1 MESKGNYTPEEVAR
15 MIALHS
21 ATELSV
27 IQLEGAT
34 NQMIDTARSQRGEQ
48 SAYVHRHTLSSRAH
62 RIVWGLKTAYE
73 TEIPEDVRKSLES
86 SGLLPRLF
94 ELQIDKKL
102 NNFLEPSETT

>member
-34 NQMIDTARSQRGEQ
+34 NQMIDTARSHGGEQ
-48 SAYVHRHTLSSRAH
+48 SAYSYRHTLSRKVHDTVS
-62 RIVWGLKTAYE
+62 GLKRVYE
-73 TEIPEDVRKSLES
+73 AEIPEDVRKSLES
-86 SGLLPRLF
+86 SGLLLRLF
-94 ELQIDKKL
+94 ELQIDKKP
-102 NNFLEPSETT
+102 E